1 MLLEV
6 TTPTVQSVLSD
17 AGTVTTSVLSLGTNV
32 FNWAMTNPLYI
43 IAIGVGILGIG
54 IGVVK
59 KFTHR

>member
-1 MLLEV
+1 MLLEA

-17 AGTVTTSVLSLGTNV
+17 AGTVTTSVLSMGTNI
-32 FNWAMTNPLYI
+32 FNWAMSNPLYV